1 MVLKTFNLDEEVY
14 KKFSE
19 FCKENGLSMSKQ
31 VNIFIQA
38 QMAEKAGDR
47 NKLLDKLKKM
57 RGLK

>member
-1 MVLKTFNLDEEVY
+1 MVLKTFNLDEKVY
-14 KKFSE
+14 AEFSE

-31 VNIFIQA
+31 VNLFIQA
-38 QMAEKAGDR
+38 QMSGKVGER